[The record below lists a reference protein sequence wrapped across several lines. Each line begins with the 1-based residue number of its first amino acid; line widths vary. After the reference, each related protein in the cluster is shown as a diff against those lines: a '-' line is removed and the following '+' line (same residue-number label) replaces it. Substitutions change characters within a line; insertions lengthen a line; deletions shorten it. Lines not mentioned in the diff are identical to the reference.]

1 MQLTF
6 DFENGKSASVS
17 AGKTTETENAT
28 QHHDDRFTP
37 ELVFDLG
44 KQSMITGALRSKI
57 DRLWLEFHSGG
68 ITNPLTVIEQITYLM
83 FLRLLDIAEMRNE
96 KKAARSKK
104 PFKRVYQENEQHL
117 RWHRLRSK
125 SGEELLALMTKPRS
139 KDDPVGGV
147 FPHLKAMT
155 DEQTTFGAFMKDAQF
170 LVVKPQ
176 LLVKAMELIEEL
188 PLEKGD
194 TKGDLYEYMLGKL
207 TTAGINGQF
216 RTPPHIIRMMVEIVD
231 PHPDWRIC
239 DPACGTGGF
248 LVRTM
253 EYLQKKYTS
262 EEGTIAETIENED
275 GTTETNVI
283 YTGDELEP
291 YRKHIQNNMFF
302 GYDFDA
308 TMLRIAAM
316 NMMLHGVENPHI
328 ENRDTLSNVF
338 YEDCTEVA
346 EDAFD
351 LILANPPF
359 KGSLDAELVHKS
371 LTDTVKT
378 KKTELLFPA
387 LMLRMLKKGGRC
399 AVIVP
404 DGVLFGSSNAH
415 RKLRA
420 EIIDNHQLDAIIKL
434 PSGVFKPYAGVATA
448 IMVFTKAG
456 ETQDVFFYDVEADG
470 FSLDDKRQPV
480 KENDLPDLVEQWRK
494 WDGGSGK
501 KHFKDRSKKAFF
513 VPADEIREEKFDL
526 SVNRYKEVV
535 YEEPEYDEPKD
546 ILGRLSK
553 IEADISAD
561 LKELEG
567 MLK

>member
-1 MQLTF
+1 MRQRTIDF
-6 DFENGKSASVS
+6 DAELRASVRS
-17 AGKTTETENAT
+17 STRQHNKKTI
-28 QHHDDRFTP
+28 
-37 ELVFDLG
+37 FDLRT
-44 KQSMITGALRSKI
+44 KSMITGALKSKI

-83 FLRLLDIAEMRNE
+83 FLRLLDISEMRNE
-96 KKAARSKK
+96 KKASRSKK
-104 PFKRVYQENEQHL
+104 AVQRVFADPKADGKKGRSEQHL
-117 RWHRLRSK
+117 RWHRLRTM
-125 SGEELLALMTKPRS
+125 SGEAVLELMTKPRT

-147 FPHLKAMT
+147 FAHLKAMA
-155 DEQTTFGAFMKDAQF
+155 EEHTTFGTFMKDAQF
-170 LVVKPQ
+170 LIVKPQ

-207 TTAGINGQF
+207 NTAGINGQF
-216 RTPPHIIRMMVEIVD
+216 RTPRHIIRMMVEITD
-231 PHPDWRIC
+231 PEPQWTIC

-248 LVRTM
+248 LVRAM

-262 EEGTIAETIENED
+262 PEGVITEELELED
-275 GTTETNVI
+275 GSTETNTI
-283 YTGDELEP
+283 YTGDLLEP
-291 YRKHIQNNMFF
+291 YRKHIQSDLFS

-316 NMMLHGVENPHI
+316 NMMLHGVENPSI
-328 ENRDTLSNVF
+328 ENRDTLSNAFV
-338 YEDCTEVA
+338 EACPAVA

-371 LTDTVKT
+371 LTSVVKT

-387 LMLRMLKKGGRC
+387 LMLRMLKPGGRC

-415 RKLRA
+415 RKLRST
-420 EIIDNHQLDAIIKL
+420 IIDDHQLDAIIKL

-448 IMVFTKAG
+448 IMVFTKMG
-456 ETQDVFFYDVEADG
+456 ETKDVFFYDVEADG

-480 KENDLPDLVEQWRK
+480 KENDLPDVVKQWKK
-494 WDGGSGK
+494 WNNGK
-501 KHFKDRSKKAFF
+501 GKRYFKDRKKKAFF
-513 VPADEIREEKFDL
+513 VPADEIREQKYDL
-526 SVNRYKEVV
+526 SITRYKEVI
-535 YEEPEYDEPKD
+535 YEEPKYDKPQA
-546 ILGRLSK
+546 ILTRLTK
-553 IEADISAD
+553 IEKGIASD
-561 LKELEG
+561 LKVLEG
-567 MLK
+567 MLSK